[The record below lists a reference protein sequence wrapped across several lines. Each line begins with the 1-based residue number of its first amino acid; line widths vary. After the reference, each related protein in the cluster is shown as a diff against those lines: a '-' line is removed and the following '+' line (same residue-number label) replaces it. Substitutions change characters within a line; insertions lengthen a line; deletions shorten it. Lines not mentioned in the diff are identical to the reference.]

1 MTIEEFMELCI
12 EPSMC
17 KVEIY
22 DCNKG
27 EVVWSGYADEL
38 PDKYGEMDVESFDVP
53 TNECMTFNIG

>member
-1 MTIEEFMELCI
+1 MTIEQLMELCV

-22 DCNKG
+22 DCDKG

-53 TNECMTFNIG
+53 TDGCMTFNI